1 VSRRLLLVLAHP
13 DDESMGNGTL
23 ITRHVAA
30 GCEVHLVCA
39 TRGGAGWTGRPA
51 GRRPEELTEIRAEE
65 LARAAEVLGLASVE
79 LWDYPDGGVPGC
91 DQDEIVERVRT
102 AVDRLEPDV
111 VVGWGPDGGYGHPDH
126 IAIGACTDRA
136 VAGSGRPQYHMALDR
151 RAADAYNEM
160 VTSERLN
167 LGGMQLVAVEPV
179 DVILEPSPQEL
190 AIIGRA
196 IDCHDS
202 QRNALVDRMLG
213 DPHLLF
219 WMARSCYVRVS
230 GRREE
235 VVTDL
240 LSELA

>member
-51 GRRPEELTEIRAEE
+51 GRRPEELTEIRAQE
-65 LARAAEVLGLASVE
+65 LARAAEVLRLAGVE
-79 LWDYPDGGVPGC
+79 LWDYPDGGVSGC
-91 DQDEIVERVRT
+91 DQDEIVERVRV
-102 AVDRLEPDV
+102 AIGRLEPDV

-160 VTSERLN
+160 VTSQRLN
-167 LGGMQLVAVEPV
+167 LGGMQLVAVDPV
-179 DVILEPSPQEL
+179 DAILEPSPQEL

-196 IDCHDS
+196 IACHDS
-202 QRNALVDRMLG
+202 QRNALVDRVLG

-219 WMARSCYVRVS
+219 WMARSCYVRV
-230 GRREE
+230 GGDRGG
-235 VVTDL
+235 VVTDFL
-240 LSELA
+240 PEIA

>member
-51 GRRPEELTEIRAEE
+51 GRRPEELTQIRAEE
-65 LARAAEVLGLASVE
+65 LARAAEDLHLASVE
-79 LWDYPDGGVPGC
+79 LWDYPDGGVTGC
-91 DQDEIVERVRT
+91 DQDEIVERIRL
-102 AVDRLEPDV
+102 AVERLEPDV

-136 VAGSGRPQYHMALDR
+136 VAGSGKPHYHMAVDR
-151 RAADAYNEM
+151 RAADAFNNL
-160 VTSERLN
+160 VTSQRLDV
-167 LGGMQLVAVEPV
+167 GTMRLVAVEPV
-179 DVILEPSPQEL
+179 DVILEPSPEEL

-196 IDCHDS
+196 IACHDS
-202 QRNALVDRMLG
+202 QRTAFVDRMLNN
-213 DPHLLF
+213 PRLLF

-230 GRREE
+230 GDRGD
-235 VVTDL
+235 VATDL
-240 LSELA
+240 LPELA